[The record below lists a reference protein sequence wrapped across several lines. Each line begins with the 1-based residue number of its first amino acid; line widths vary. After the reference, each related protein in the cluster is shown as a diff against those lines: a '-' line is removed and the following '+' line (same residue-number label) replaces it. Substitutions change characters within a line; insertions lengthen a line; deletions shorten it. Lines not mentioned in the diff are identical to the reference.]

1 MRRAL
6 DTGLALLLAGG
17 LALAGAPASAAPP
30 AKAGPPAKT
39 AGVPAAAASRKPG
52 LESDHHRGPARV
64 HFIAVSHNGRER
76 RGRHFTA
83 ARVRTLKIEVEW
95 RTLVGA
101 HTQQLELITPDGSI
115 YQRFTAPVE
124 SVTGRAWV
132 ETQVPVA
139 GSWITQHSLEGDW
152 KVHVY
157 LDEAVTPVT
166 TATFTLAK

>member
-6 DTGLALLLAGG
+6 DIGFVLLLAGG
-17 LALAGAPASAAPP
+17 LALAGAPAALE
-30 AKAGPPAKT
+30 AGPKPPPPSRGARLEAGEHRAPAEVT
-39 AGVPAAAASRKPG
+39 FLA
-52 LESDHHRGPARV
+52 LM
-64 HFIAVSHNGRER
+64 HNGRER
-76 RGRHFTA
+76 RGQHFTA
-83 ARVRTLKIEVEW
+83 ARVRILTIQVDW

-101 HTQQLELITPDGSI
+101 HTQQLELITPAGSV
-115 YQRFTAPVE
+115 YQRFTVPVE

-139 GSWITQHSLEGDW
+139 GSWITQHSLEGRW
-152 KVHVY
+152 EVRVY